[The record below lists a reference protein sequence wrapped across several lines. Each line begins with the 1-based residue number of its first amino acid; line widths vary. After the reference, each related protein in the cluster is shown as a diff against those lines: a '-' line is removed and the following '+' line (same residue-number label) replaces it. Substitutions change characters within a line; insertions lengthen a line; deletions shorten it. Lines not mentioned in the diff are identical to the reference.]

1 MNRQQ
6 AIALMMRLEGGY
18 VNNSKDPG
26 GATNGGITQRTLDS
40 LQAVPFTITLP
51 TDVKNLTQDEIAI
64 IYQSVQ
70 WRAIA
75 GDALPPVLAMMMLN
89 SAVNQGEPT
98 AIKLLHDVLGIE
110 GTIVGPTTL
119 LAIDSWKS
127 SYLPDQTL
135 PEEFCAHV
143 CVRYANLNSAEG
155 MFELGW
161 FRRLFRI
168 YTISMEPAT

>member
-1 MNRQQ
+1 MTRQQ
-6 AIALMMRLEGGY
+6 AIALIMRLEGGY
-18 VNNSKDPG
+18 VDNPKDPG

-40 LQAVPFTITLP
+40 LQAVPFIITLP
-51 TDVKNLTQDEIAI
+51 KSVKDLTLDEIAI

-70 WRAIA
+70 WRAIG

-98 AIKLLHDVLGIE
+98 AIKLLHDVLGIQ
-110 GTIVGPTTL
+110 GTIVGPATL
-119 LAIDSWKS
+119 AAIDIWKPH
-127 SYLPDQTL
+127 YLPDQTL

-143 CVRYANLNSAEG
+143 CVRYATLNSAEG
-155 MFELGW
+155 IFELGW

-168 YTISMEPAT
+168 YTIAMEPAI